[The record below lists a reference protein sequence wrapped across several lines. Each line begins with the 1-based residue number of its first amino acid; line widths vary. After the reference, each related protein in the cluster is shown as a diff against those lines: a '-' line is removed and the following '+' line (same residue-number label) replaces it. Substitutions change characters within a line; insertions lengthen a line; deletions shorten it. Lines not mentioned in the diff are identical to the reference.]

1 MPVEVKRL
9 VENGSQRN
17 TQDYWEI
24 LNKNVVE
31 MKKRPNIVIFNPDE
45 MRWDTLGH
53 MGLNPAAVTPN
64 LDKFAREEAVS
75 FSNAYCQ
82 NPVCV
87 PSRCSFLT
95 GLYPHVRGHRTMQ
108 HMLHEDESSLF
119 SELKNAG
126 YYVWLNDRN
135 DLVAGQIPGLYESH
149 ADEIYN
155 GKSDP

>member
-126 YYVWLNDRN
+126 YYV
-135 DLVAGQIPGLYESH
+135 
-149 ADEIYN
+149 
-155 GKSDP
+155 